1 MMLEIIEIGI
11 DNALA
16 FQMSGKI
23 TESDMNIVL
32 SEAKDKIERHG
43 QIVIYEKINSFEGV
57 EIAAMM
63 DEFKYIFDVGMS
75 NILKVAIL
83 TDKKWIEQIVNFE
96 GKIFSSIQ
104 MKCFTLEEQGQA
116 VQYLKAT

>member
-1 MMLEIIEIGI
+1 MLEIIEIGI

-23 TESDMNIVL
+23 TESDMDIAL

-57 EIAAMM
+57 EVAAMM
-63 DEFKYIFDVGMS
+63 EEFKYIFDVGMS